1 MGLATA
7 RDGIVTALDTIS
19 GLTVIDHMAD
29 QFSEL
34 PAVAIRFKGANY
46 TDATFT
52 FSLLLIA
59 SGWDVDETELSL
71 HGFLDS
77 VGSESLKLAMDTYAG
92 CTVVSA
98 GPIKRRKIGGIDH
111 LTAELEVVTCVV

>member
-92 CTVVSA
+92 CTDVSA

>member
-1 MGLATA
+1 MGLVTA
-7 RDGIVTALDTIS
+7 LTGITDALDTIA
-19 GLTVIDHMAD
+19 GLKVIDHMAD

-34 PAVAIRFKGANY
+34 PAVAVRFKAANY

-59 SGWDVDETELSL
+59 SGWDIDETELSL
-71 HGFLDS
+71 HGYLDS
-77 VGSESLKLAMDTYAG
+77 SGTDSLKLALDTYAG

-98 GPIKRRKIGGIDH
+98 GPIKRRKIGGIEH